1 MVKYPCNTT
10 ILCKLSYSLCISF
23 KGIKNEKRLK
33 ITTNSTRYALI
44 DYIVTLYII
53 DKKVVTFIKEI
64 TIKKKIALMLSLI
77 YFVYFISM

>member
-1 MVKYPCNTT
+1 MKKGS
-10 ILCKLSYSLCISF
+10 KLQLIQLD
-23 KGIKNEKRLK
+23 I
-33 ITTNSTRYALI
+33 I

>member
-1 MVKYPCNTT
+1 MKKGS
-10 ILCKLSYSLCISF
+10 KLQLIQ
-23 KGIKNEKRLK
+23 LD
-33 ITTNSTRYALI
+33 I